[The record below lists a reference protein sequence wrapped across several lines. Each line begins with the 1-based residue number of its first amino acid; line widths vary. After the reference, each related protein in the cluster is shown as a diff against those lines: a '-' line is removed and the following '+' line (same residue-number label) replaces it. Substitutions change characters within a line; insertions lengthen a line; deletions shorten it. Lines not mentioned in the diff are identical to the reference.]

1 MLFRSTYS
9 WTPNSP
15 ATSTARLRATAKDAA
30 GNSAQDVSDA
40 DFSIAAATGVD
51 GGPVTEFALSPVVP
65 NPVHGATRFSF
76 ALPRDADIRL
86 SLHDIQGRERLLL
99 ANGAFAA
106 GRHTLEWNARGSNA
120 LDPGLYFIRLRVP
133 GRTITQRFT
142 VTK

>member
-1 MLFRSTYS
+1 MLFRS
-9 WTPNSP
+9 
-15 ATSTARLRATAKDAA
+15 
-30 GNSAQDVSDA
+30 
-40 DFSIAAATGVD
+40 
-51 GGPVTEFALSPVVP
+51 
-65 NPVHGATRFSF
+65 
-76 ALPRDADIRL
+76 
-86 SLHDIQGRERLLL
+86 DIQGRERLLL